1 MSTRGRQKSSKE
13 NNYRRYNGQDND
25 TPTVVR
31 DFKDIEF
38 SLGRWFSSTRPDI
51 LIEGL
56 RKYDPDGDEYAFSYA
71 WIIIVRGISWSQARL
86 ESIKRLFTRK
96 GEKGRRES

>member
-1 MSTRGRQKSSKE
+1 MTFDLDGSVSHICGREGDKSRAKKIIIVV
-13 NNYRRYNGQDND
+13 NGQDND
-25 TPTVVR
+25 TATVVR

-38 SLGRWFSSTRPDI
+38 SLGRRFSSTRPDI

-71 WIIIVRGISWSQARL
+71 WIIIVRGIS
-86 ESIKRLFTRK
+86 
-96 GEKGRRES
+96 